1 MQIPNTARRR
11 RARMYIELAER
22 HLADGDSEALVG
34 ALVRAAW
41 DEHRKADAD
50 ACASARR
57 SVDAALAAVFRR
69 KPRTLTD

>member
-50 ACASARR
+50 ACAARR
-57 SVDAALAAVFRR
+57 SVDAAIAVAFRR
-69 KPRTLTD
+69 KHRSLTD